1 MAVPDQGQGHHAAPP
16 VVVVDD
22 DESARVLIRRY
33 LQRLQLAN
41 PVLTAEDGDRAVR
54 VLAAGTISPALVLL
68 DLHLPGRS
76 GLEVLEWMRQDRFA
90 EVPVVM
96 LTGSSELADIDR
108 AYELGISS
116 YLVKPVGFGALDDV
130 LRKLPAPWMLLQPA
144 RAE

>member
-54 VLAAGTISPALVLL
+54 VLAAGAISPALVLL